1 MVPFFSRVLRG
12 SVILLAAA
20 ELVLQSSP
28 SHLETISVEHLAG
41 EYFGDP
47 GSLRISVSPRLLLSR
62 LLLVA
67 GSSAFCFA
75 MLFVPASNVLASA
88 STYGSQGAKKIV
100 KLLGFKHPSTTSA
113 NSLFS
118 AASSRLL
125 ALAAISKALG
135 HHWHKLLQLPVSLP
149 MVEDFSPQDVF
160 QVIVAAELMRTV
172 MYLLIF
178 CSASL
183 CLWSAVLF
191 FLGETEALE
200 EWVVEVRRRVE
211 RERLKRTTK
220 EALRELSERLQL
232 EFGARAE
239 EARRDA
245 IEDDVWVSWTS
256 YPEDDNA
263 DDSEEEEEETDAKE
277 EEEEEVE
284 DNKEQTEEEGT
295 VKEEE
300 EDSDDDSFVVIL
312 KEKTD

>member
-1 MVPFFSRVLRG
+1 MVPFFFRVLRG
-12 SVILLAAA
+12 SVILLAAS

-28 SHLETISVEHLAG
+28 SHLEMVAVEQLAG

-47 GSLRISVSPRLLLSR
+47 GSLRISASPRLLLSR

-67 GSSAFCFA
+67 GSSAFCLV

-88 STYGSQGAKKIV
+88 NTYGSQGAKKIL
-100 KLLGFKHPSTTSA
+100 KLLGFKHPFTTSA
-113 NSLFS
+113 NGLLA

-125 ALAAISKALG
+125 AITAISKALG
-135 HHWHKLLQLPVSLP
+135 HHWHSLLQLP
-149 MVEDFSPQDVF
+149 DFAPQDVF
-160 QVIVAAELMRTV
+160 SVIVAAELMRTV
-172 MYLLIF
+172 MCLLIF

-200 EWVVEVRRRVE
+200 EWAVEVRRRVE

-263 DDSEEEEEETDAKE
+263 EDNEEEEEETDAKE
-277 EEEEEVE
+277 AEEVE
-284 DNKEQTEEEGT
+284 DNKERTEEEET
-295 VKEEE
+295 VKEEEE

>member
-1 MVPFFSRVLRG
+1 M
-12 SVILLAAA
+12 
-20 ELVLQSSP
+20 
-28 SHLETISVEHLAG
+28 ETVSVEHLAG
-41 EYFGDP
+41 TYFGDP
-47 GSLRISVSPRLLLSR
+47 GSLRISASPRLLLSR

-113 NSLFS
+113 NSLLA

-135 HHWHKLLQLPVSLP
+135 HHWHKLLHLPVSLP
-149 MVEDFSPQDVF
+149 MVEDFAPQDVF
-160 QVIVAAELMRTV
+160 PAIVAAELIRTV
-172 MYLLIF
+172 MCLLIF

-191 FLGETEALE
+191 FLEETEALE

-263 DDSEEEEEETDAKE
+263 DDNEEEEEETDAK